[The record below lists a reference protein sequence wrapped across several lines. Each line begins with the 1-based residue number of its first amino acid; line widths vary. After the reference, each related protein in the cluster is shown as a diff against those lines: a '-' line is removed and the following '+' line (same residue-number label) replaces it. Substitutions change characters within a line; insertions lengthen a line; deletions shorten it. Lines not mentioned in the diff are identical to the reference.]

1 MRKICAVVSSRA
13 NYSSIKSVLRS
24 VSQNKNLILQ
34 IVVGASALIDRFGS
48 AVDLIKKDGF
58 KINNRVHMLIEGETV
73 ETMAK
78 STGMGL
84 LEFPTVFRHLK
95 PDIVLIVGDRFEN
108 MAASIAASYMNIPI
122 AHTMGGEVSG
132 TIDESIR
139 HAITKFSHIHFP
151 ASKSAKERIIKLGE
165 RKENVF
171 LVGCPRIDLAKK
183 VLSDKKS
190 ILNEKFLNAGVGD
203 KINFSKPFIIVSQHS
218 VTTEY
223 NDTRHQIEST
233 MKAVNK
239 INIQKIILWP
249 NPDAG
254 SDEISRVFRK
264 FREKNLISNVR
275 FYKNFPP
282 EVYMKLMSQTS
293 CLVGNSSSGIREGAY
308 IGTPVVNIGTRQSN
322 RDRGKNTLDCS
333 YNENDI
339 FKSVNKQIKKN
350 KYKKEYLYG
359 NGSSG
364 KKIAKIL
371 EKVKVKIQ
379 KQISY

>member
-58 KINNRVHMLIEGETV
+58 KINNRVHILIEGETV

-171 LVGCPRIDLAKK
+171 LVIGMMIGKDPYSFIKK
-183 VLSDKKS
+183 LIKNLSAIFLLPIPDHQYIRPYEIKNNIKRDISSKITIECSLDIKEVL
-190 ILNEKFLNAGVGD
+190 
-203 KINFSKPFIIVSQHS
+203 
-218 VTTEY
+218 
-223 NDTRHQIEST
+223 
-233 MKAVNK
+233 
-239 INIQKIILWP
+239 KII
-249 NPDAG
+249 
-254 SDEISRVFRK
+254 K
-264 FREKNLISNVR
+264 
-275 FYKNFPP
+275 
-282 EVYMKLMSQTS
+282 
-293 CLVGNSSSGIREGAY
+293 
-308 IGTPVVNIGTRQSN
+308 
-322 RDRGKNTLDCS
+322 
-333 YNENDI
+333 EN
-339 FKSVNKQIKKN
+339 
-350 KYKKEYLYG
+350 YP
-359 NGSSG
+359 SG
-364 KKIAKIL
+364 KLVICGSLYLAGDIL
-371 EKVKVKIQ
+371 KKDGF
-379 KQISY
+379 